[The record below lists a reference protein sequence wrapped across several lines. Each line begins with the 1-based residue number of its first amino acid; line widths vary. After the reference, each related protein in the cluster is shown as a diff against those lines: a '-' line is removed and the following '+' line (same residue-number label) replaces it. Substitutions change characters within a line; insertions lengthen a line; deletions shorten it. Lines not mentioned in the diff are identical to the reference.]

1 MKSFKSYKWSNYS
14 SLYRKHFPTPSKLLE
29 IGVAEGGSLVQ
40 WRNLYPE
47 AEIHGVDCR
56 PESKVME
63 KEGFTIH
70 ILNQAKPSQLARLPD
85 GFDVIIDDGGHRP
98 YQQLAS
104 FNALFPKLND
114 GGVYAIED
122 LQMSEKLRWQIWQ
135 KFFGGTRSIVM
146 DIYGSMNHYVKG
158 SGMKSPAA
166 LHLYPHIMFVVK
178 GSLLVSET
186 EEMITT
192 KE

>member
-1 MKSFKSYKWSNYS
+1 MKPFKSYKWSHYGN
-14 SLYRKHFPTPSKLLE
+14 LYRKYFSNPSKLLE

-40 WRNLYPE
+40 WRNWYPN

-63 KEGFTIH
+63 KEGFIIH
-70 ILNQAKPSQLARLPD
+70 ILNQARPSALASLPD

-104 FNALFPKLND
+104 FKALFPKLNN
-114 GGVYAIED
+114 GGVYVIED

-135 KFFGGTRSIVM
+135 KFFGGPRSIVM
-146 DIYGSMNHYVKG
+146 DIYGTMNHYIES
-158 SGMKSPAA
+158 SGVKSPAA
-166 LHLYPHIMFVVK
+166 IHLYPHILFVVK
-178 GSLLVSET
+178 GSLSVSET
-186 EEMITT
+186 EEMITA